1 MAEVE
6 TSGKIISEVGVVD
19 NLTNREWEILRLI
32 CDGFS
37 NKEIAL
43 KLNVSVS
50 TVKKHNSEMFKKL
63 NVTTRMQAILE
74 VAKRLDKMK
83 KEGRIL
89 AV

>member
-1 MAEVE
+1 MW
-6 TSGKIISEVGVVD
+6 VVD

-37 NKEIAL
+37 NKEIAF

-50 TVKKHNSEMFKKL
+50 TIKKHNFEMYKKL
-63 NVTTRMQAILE
+63 NVSSRMQAILE

-83 KEGRIL
+83 KEGQTIT
-89 AV
+89 V